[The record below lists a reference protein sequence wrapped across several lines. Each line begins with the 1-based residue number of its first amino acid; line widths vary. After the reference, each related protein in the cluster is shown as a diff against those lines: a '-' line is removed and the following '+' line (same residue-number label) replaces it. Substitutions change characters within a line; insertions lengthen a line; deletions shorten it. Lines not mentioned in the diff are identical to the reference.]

1 MVIEETLERLSQIS
15 GGRRTA
21 FIGLGNRERGDD
33 ALGLRFVED
42 LRHLNP
48 NLFLSEE
55 EGVESIIL
63 ELIENDSVDTVIFV
77 DSCDIGSNPGDAMI
91 VTADGLDPGILS
103 THKVPLQLLMA
114 LLVKEGKSCYL
125 LGMQPK
131 ELEYGA
137 GLSEEIVE
145 SLRIIENAIS
155 AVFKE

>member
-1 MVIEETLERLSQIS
+1 MVIKEILERFSQIS
-15 GGRRTA
+15 GGSRTA

-33 ALGLRFVED
+33 ALGLRFIED

-63 ELIENDSVDTVIFV
+63 ELIGNDLVDTVIFV
-77 DSCDIGSNPGDAMI
+77 DSCDIGSVPGDAMI
-91 VTADGLDPGILS
+91 VTAEELDPGILS

-125 LGMQPK
+125 LGIQPK
-131 ELEYGA
+131 RLEYGTE
-137 GLSEEIVE
+137 LSDEVIKSLMLIEE
-145 SLRIIENAIS
+145 AIS
-155 AVFKE
+155 DAIKE